1 MKLILRLVGYSE
13 IIDEEKYFY
22 QIYYEEQL
30 FNFEILKSKF
40 SEYHI
45 ITNQELDNCT
55 VTCNS
60 KNLKKETLEDESNT
74 IYRLFIFSGNIEIR
88 NKLVNIF
95 VKFGEKS
102 LINQQIM
109 SVINDTD
116 SSSLDNLDDSFSLGD
131 LEDNIQDLSSES
143 EKSEDNIQ
151 DLSSESEKS
160 EDNKSEKS
168 EDNKS
173 EKSEDNKSEKS
184 EDNKSEKSEDNEVYD
199 FSSVELN
206 LEILSDPDFLYMIR
220 IYKNKPELFKDF
232 YKYISSSYLVKF
244 EHNSEIDYSNN
255 LQNIKN
261 MNLNFTDDEILNS
274 LKLTNNHI
282 NLALRCLVTTK
293 S

>member
-13 IIDEEKYFY
+13 IINEEKYFY

-45 ITNQELDNCT
+45 ITNEELDNCT
-55 VTCNS
+55 ITCNS

-74 IYRLFIFSGNIEIR
+74 IYRLFIFSGNLEIR

-95 VKFGEKS
+95 IKFGEKS

-109 SVINDTD
+109 SVINDRD
-116 SSSLDNLDDSFSLGD
+116 SSSDNLDDSFSLGD
-131 LEDNIQDLSSES
+131 PD
-143 EKSEDNIQ
+143 DNIQ

-168 EDNKS
+168 EDN
-173 EKSEDNKSEKS
+173 EI
-184 EDNKSEKSEDNEVYD
+184 YD
-199 FSSVELN
+199 FSNVKLN
-206 LEILSDPDFLYMIR
+206 LEILNDPDFLYMIR

-282 NLALRCLVTTK
+282 NLALRCLITTK

>member
-22 QIYYEEQL
+22 QIYYEEQI

-45 ITNQELDNCT
+45 ITNEELDNCT

-74 IYRLFIFSGNIEIR
+74 IYRLFIFSGNLEIR

-109 SVINDTD
+109 SVIDDTE
-116 SSSLDNLDDSFSLGD
+116 SSLDNLEDSFSLGD
-131 LEDNIQDLSSES
+131 P
-143 EKSEDNIQ
+143 EDNIQ

-184 EDNKSEKSEDNEVYD
+184 EDNKSEKSEDNKSEESEDNKIYD

-206 LEILSDPDFLYMIR
+206 LEILNDPDFLYMIR

-282 NLALRCLVTTK
+282 NLALRCLITTK

>member
-22 QIYYEEQL
+22 QIYYEEQI

-45 ITNQELDNCT
+45 ITNEELDNCT

-74 IYRLFIFSGNIEIR
+74 IYRLFIFSGNLEIR

-109 SVINDTD
+109 SVIDDTE
-116 SSSLDNLDDSFSLGD
+116 SSLDNLEDSFSLGD
-131 LEDNIQDLSSES
+131 P
-143 EKSEDNIQ
+143 EDNIQ

-168 EDNKS
+168 EDNKI
-173 EKSEDNKSEKS
+173 
-184 EDNKSEKSEDNEVYD
+184 YD

-206 LEILSDPDFLYMIR
+206 LEILNDPDFLYMIR

-282 NLALRCLVTTK
+282 NLALRCLITTK

>member
-22 QIYYEEQL
+22 QIYYEEQI

-45 ITNQELDNCT
+45 ITNEELDNCT

-74 IYRLFIFSGNIEIR
+74 IYRLFIFSGNLEIR

-109 SVINDTD
+109 SVIDDTE
-116 SSSLDNLDDSFSLGD
+116 SSLDNLEDSFSLGD
-131 LEDNIQDLSSES
+131 P
-143 EKSEDNIQ
+143 EDNIQ

-173 EKSEDNKSEKS
+173 EESEDNKI
-184 EDNKSEKSEDNEVYD
+184 YD

-206 LEILSDPDFLYMIR
+206 LEILNDPDFLYMIR

-282 NLALRCLVTTK
+282 NLALRCLITTK